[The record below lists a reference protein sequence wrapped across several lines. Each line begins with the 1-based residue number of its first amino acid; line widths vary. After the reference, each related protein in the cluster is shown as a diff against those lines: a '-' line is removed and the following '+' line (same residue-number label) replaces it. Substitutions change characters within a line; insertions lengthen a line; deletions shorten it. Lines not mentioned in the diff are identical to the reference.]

1 MWEVHICWQ
10 TVSRAEGQCWCLGA
24 TSVGVHGTR
33 MEVQVC
39 AASHEWEQL
48 VSKALRVGS
57 GSMVQAGGLGG
68 QKGCVMLGG
77 VGV

>member
-1 MWEVHICWQ
+1 M
-10 TVSRAEGQCWCLGA
+10 
-24 TSVGVHGTR
+24 
-33 MEVQVC
+33 QVC